1 LVQKTAAQ
9 RLKSDKK
16 VVYYHGCATM
26 YYEPFIGKAAVAV
39 FEHNGFEV
47 LVPPQNCCGLPLLSN
62 GEFKAAEQYHQ
73 HNIDKLLVYA
83 KPGWILS
90 EPAPVVP

>member
-1 LVQKTAAQ
+1 M
-9 RLKSDKK
+9 
-16 VVYYHGCATM
+16 VYYHGCSTM

-47 LVPPQNCCGLPLLSN
+47 LAPPQNCCGLPLLSN

-83 KPGWILS
+83 QAGLAIVGTSTSSHPYSQGRS
-90 EPAPVVP
+90 ARTARYV